1 MFLGDGRWCFKCHHS
16 HCANKTM
23 SDLVK
28 YFGEDLVS
36 KHSESNET
44 KIFNDEKD
52 PEKENFALNKPK
64 SLKILNLDELLQMEV
79 PELNYILNP
88 ILREQGTGMIW
99 AFRGIGKTW
108 FALNIAFTVHQ
119 EVNSYVGILL
129 NLMEFFMLMEN
140 YH

>member
-1 MFLGDGRWCFKCHHS
+1 
-16 HCANKTM
+16 M
-23 SDLVK
+23 SDLVE

-44 KIFNDEKD
+44 KIVNDEKD

-64 SLKILNLDELLQMEV
+64 SLKILKLDELLQMEV

-99 AFRGIGKTW
+99 ALRGIGKTW
-108 FALNIAFTVHQ
+108 FALNIAFTVASGSHFLCWDTP
-119 EVNSYVGILL
+119 EPYGVLYVDGELPLKVLQKRAQVIT
-129 NLMEFFMLMEN
+129 ETW
-140 YH
+140 